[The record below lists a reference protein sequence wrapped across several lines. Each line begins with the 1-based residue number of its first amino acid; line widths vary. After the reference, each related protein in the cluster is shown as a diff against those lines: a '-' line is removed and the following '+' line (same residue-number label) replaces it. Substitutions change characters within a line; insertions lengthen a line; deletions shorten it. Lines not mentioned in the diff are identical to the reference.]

1 MSPGKPKIILSCSN
15 GLTDNVLAH
24 RNLADV
30 PAGTTIQGQYISLR
44 FNGSLYTPRKSLL
57 HIIKAAIAHQ
67 AL

>member
-1 MSPGKPKIILSCSN
+1 MSPGKPNIPLLHFKR
-15 GLTDNVLAH
+15 LTDGALAH

-57 HIIKAAIAHQ
+57 HILKAVIAHQ